1 MSGDEVVQMY
11 LERLA
16 ARLSLEDFRQVVGR
30 LSDADLRRHAQ
41 NEMEAEAIF
50 LQSQQEGK
58 TEEER
63 RAIFARLIKE
73 RQAKYDAARA
83 KE

>member
-1 MSGDEVVQMY
+1 MIY

-16 ARLSLEDFRQVVGR
+16 ARLSAEDFRQVVGR
-30 LSDADLRRHAQ
+30 LSDADLRRRAQ
-41 NEMEAEAIF
+41 NEMEAKAIF
-50 LQSQQEGK
+50 LQSQREGK

-63 RAIFARLIKE
+63 TAIFTRLMKE